1 VKSSIEEMK
10 KVSWPTKK
18 QTYEYTVLV
27 LVISLG
33 TAAVLGALDFIF
45 NLGLES
51 ILKNK

>member
-1 VKSSIEEMK
+1 MK

-33 TAAVLGALDFIF
+33 TAAILGGLDFIF
-45 NLGLES
+45 NLGLEN